1 MAASLHMS
9 GDRSEVQS
17 VIRACSLLRAFRYKG
32 EVLGLAELV
41 ERTGLCKTTVFR
53 LMRSL
58 ARGGLAEC
66 VEKGGYRS
74 LAAPQASHTV
84 RLGFAAQTD
93 SEFSSQVTQGMERA
107 AALEGVHLI
116 TVNNRYSAKRALNNA
131 DLLVRRGVNLVIEF
145 QTYERVAPVIAS
157 KFLEANIPVIALEIP
172 HPGATYFGANNYQ
185 AGLIGGRALGRW
197 AKAHWN
203 SEIEEVLLL
212 ELPIAGSLPQLR
224 ISGFLAGLRQELH
237 GIDQARITHLDGK
250 GGFERNLE
258 LVRKHLRRAPRRRTL
273 IGAINDMAAL
283 GALRAFEEAGAA
295 NLCAAMGQNG
305 IYEARMELRRRG
317 SRLIG
322 TVAYFPER
330 YGDEVIPLALG
341 ILQRKPLPSAV
352 FVKHQL
358 LTAENVDLLYPLDT
372 RERAG

>member
-1 MAASLHMS
+1 MPPRR
-9 GDRSEVQS
+9 DEVQA
-17 VIRACSLLRAFRYKG
+17 VIRACALLRAFRYKG
-32 EVLGLAELV
+32 EVLGLGELA
-41 ERTGLCKTTVFR
+41 ERTGLSKTTVFR

-58 ARGGLAEC
+58 SQGGLAER
-66 VEKGGYRS
+66 VEKGAYRT
-74 LAAPQASHTV
+74 LAVPQTNRVV

-93 SEFSSQVTQGMERA
+93 SEFSRQVAQGMERA
-107 AALEGVHLI
+107 AARHGVHLI
-116 TVNNRYSAKRALNNA
+116 TVNNRYSAQTALKNA
-131 DLLVRRGVNLVIEF
+131 DLLIREGVDLVIEF

-185 AGLIGGRALGRW
+185 AGMIGGRALGRW
-197 AKAHWN
+197 AKVHWN
-203 SEIEEVLLL
+203 GQVEEVLLL

-224 ISGFLAGLRQELH
+224 IAGFLAGLRQEAH
-237 GIDQARITHLDGK
+237 DIDRAVITHLDGK

-258 LVRKHLRRAPRRRTL
+258 IVRKHLRRCPRRRTL
-273 IGAINDMAAL
+273 IGGINDMAVL
-283 GALRAFEEAGAA
+283 GAIRAFEEVGAA
-295 NLCAAMGQNG
+295 HLCAAVGQNG
-305 IYEARMELRRRG
+305 IMDARLELRRRG
-317 SRLIG
+317 SRLVG

-358 LTAENVDLLYPLDT
+358 LTAENVDLLYPLDV
-372 RERAG
+372 RPRAAPSEA